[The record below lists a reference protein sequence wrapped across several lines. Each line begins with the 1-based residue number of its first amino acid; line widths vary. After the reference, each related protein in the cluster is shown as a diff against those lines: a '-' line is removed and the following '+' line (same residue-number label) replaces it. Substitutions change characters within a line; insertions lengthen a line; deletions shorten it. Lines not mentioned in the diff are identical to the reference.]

1 MFTKLYFSVG
11 RGSGLA
17 AARSTRRDV
26 GRNNSNLNTNSNRL
40 GSMDYK
46 RNSGGGGNATFMTGL
61 DNYGTDEEMNI
72 EEQR

>member
-17 AARSTRRDV
+17 AARSTRGDV
-26 GRNNSNLNTNSNRL
+26 GRNNLNRL
-40 GSMDYK
+40 GSMDNK
-46 RNSGGGGNATFMTGL
+46 RISGGGGGGATFMTGL